1 MQKKLFKFV
10 SNASVFSLKIVDN
23 LYHFQQAIARFVYE
37 NTRVLLGKIGYTV
50 MKLVDAKKVKFYEDM
65 IDSMGKSKV
74 TLEDQQTEL
83 KLLGSAV
90 TIRDHA
96 MKTGD
101 WTDDHSEALQAI
113 GNNLANTFDWD
124 EDAIHQYFKEVVETI
139 PGLDYGAGD
148 Q

>member
-10 SNASVFSLKIVDN
+10 SNASVFSLKVLDNIFALQQKIVN
-23 LYHFQQAIARFVYE
+23 FIYQV
-37 NTRVLLGKIGYTV
+37 TRAVFGKIGYSA
-50 MKLVDAKKVKFYEDM
+50 MKAVDAKKVKLYENM
-65 IDSMGKSKV
+65 IDSMGKSNVSLKN
-74 TLEDQQTEL
+74 QQTEL

-101 WTDDHSEALQAI
+101 WTDHHSEALQAI
-113 GNNLANTFDWD
+113 GNNLQNEFKWE

-139 PGLDYGAGD
+139 PGLDYGAD
-148 Q
+148 D

>member
-23 LYHFQQAIARFVYE
+23 LYGFQQAIARFIYE
-37 NTRVLLGKIGYTV
+37 NTRVLFGKIGYTV